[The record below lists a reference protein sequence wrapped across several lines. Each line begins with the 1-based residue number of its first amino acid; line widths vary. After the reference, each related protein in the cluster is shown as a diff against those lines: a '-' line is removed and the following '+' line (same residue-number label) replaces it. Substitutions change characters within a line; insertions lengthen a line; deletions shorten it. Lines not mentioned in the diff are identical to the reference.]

1 MQIKKHMDKLIATHK
16 GYKIWQLSKE
26 SLIEFVSFVMKENY
40 RNENYPRHEF
50 NKVYSEELS
59 NYNNSKIFVAK
70 DNDNRIIGAIRLMQ
84 WNKNDELPITR
95 LFGLN
100 PMQYIVTDRTNENIW
115 HIGRFAIDSDCEKAT
130 SAEIFKI
137 LIIYAIAP
145 ICRYKNGI
153 MFAECDNS
161 LLKMIIELGIKAKAL
176 LNKGKDYLGSIAVP
190 ICIER
195 DGMREFIGRN
205 CSLAL
210 NI

>member
-1 MQIKKHMDKLIATHK
+1 MDKLIATHK
-16 GYKIWQLSKE
+16 GYKIWQLSKDG
-26 SLIEFVSFVMKENY
+26 LMDFVSFVMKENY
-40 RNENYPRHEF
+40 KIKNYPKKEF
-50 NKVYSEELS
+50 QKVYNEELL

-70 DNDNRIIGAIRLMQ
+70 DNNDRIIGAIRLMQ
-84 WNKNDELPITR
+84 WNKNNELPITK

-100 PMQYIVTDRTNENIW
+100 PMQYIVTDNTNENIW
-115 HIGRFAIDSDCEKAT
+115 HIGRFAIDSSCEKET
-130 SAEIFKI
+130 EVELFRI

-153 MFAECDNS
+153 MFAECDNK
-161 LLKMIIELGIKAKAL
+161 LLKIISDMGIKAKTL
-176 LNKGKDYLGSIAVP
+176 LKKGKEYLGSIAIP

-195 DGMREFIGRN
+195 DGMKEFIGQN